1 MNITDYLNEFERLY
15 HEIQRFEM
23 SLPSAVLIKS
33 ESSYLAETKSEH
45 LHCTVIIVT
54 VIGVDSTID
63 WVIITIA
70 IGVSDRVNTI
80 TAIMEQIHQ
89 YQSIGI
95 TGDVKLI
102 L

>member
-45 LHCTVIIVT
+45 LHCTVIIFT
-54 VIGVDSTID
+54 VIGVDSIID
-63 WVIITIA
+63 RVITIA

>member
-45 LHCTVIIVT
+45 LHCTVIVFT
-54 VIGVDSTID
+54 VIGVDSIID
-63 WVIITIA
+63 RVITIA

>member
-45 LHCTVIIVT
+45 LHCTVIIFT
-54 VIGVDSTID
+54 VIGVDSITD
-63 WVIITIA
+63 RVITIA